1 MCIGHSL
8 GAALS
13 LLFAAE
19 LHSRH
24 SELAERVAGVYAF
37 ASPRVGNA
45 AFAAAFNKAFCNP
58 DRFAAL
64 LLCYMWQCRGTYIA
78 ATPPDIMTLL
88 HQAQRRLAQH
98 L

>member
-1 MCIGHSL
+1 MRSGHSL

-24 SELAERVAGVYAF
+24 SELAERVAGVYAY

-58 DRFAAL
+58 DRSAASL
-64 LLCYMWQCRGTYIA
+64 LRCMRQGRHTC
-78 ATPPDIMTLL
+78 
-88 HQAQRRLAQH
+88 QADLDRPGPGYCKTQLQP
-98 L
+98 

>member
-1 MCIGHSL
+1 MIAGHSL

-24 SELAERVAGVYAF
+24 SELAKRVAGVYAF

-45 AFAAAFNKAFCNP
+45 AFAAAFNRAFCNP
-58 DRFAAL
+58 DRSAVPLINCMWKCAAWAEQPHL
-64 LLCYMWQCRGTYIA
+64 LTG
-78 ATPPDIMTLL
+78 
-88 HQAQRRLAQH
+88 
-98 L
+98 

>member
-1 MCIGHSL
+1 MPVQGWTDVGNVVGSGHSL

-24 SELAERVAGVYAF
+24 SELAKRVAGVYAF
-37 ASPRVGNA
+37 ASPRVGDA

-58 DRFAAL
+58 DRLATSL
-64 LLCYMWQCRGTYIA
+64 LNCVGYCRSMA
-78 ATPPDIMTLL
+78 MKPHLL
-88 HQAQRRLAQH
+88 TG
-98 L
+98 